1 MEAHLFF
8 RIFLIIYII
17 VYMLVLYVLNIRSF
31 KNKYGLDPRVVTKN
45 DKIMYGL
52 QLYRNIIFLLI
63 LLNILIYSLFP
74 KIYFLFVP
82 IEYLDFQV
90 LKIIGGFIMI
100 FSLILTRLSQIQ
112 LKEAWRIGIDTT
124 ETEGILITKGIYKLS
139 RNPIALGML
148 LGSIGLFMVTPNMI
162 TFTIVILVH
171 LIFSIRIILEEEHLK
186 NLHGELYERYRKRTR
201 KWI

>member
-1 MEAHLFF
+1 
-8 RIFLIIYII
+8 
-17 VYMLVLYVLNIRSF
+17 MLVLYVLNIRSF

-171 LIFSIRIILEEEHLK
+171 LIFSIRIFCSAT
-186 NLHGELYERYRKRTR
+186 NLSNCFCSHSLPINLFTTNTFRV
-201 KWI
+201 